1 MGFLR
6 NDQGLEDTVDMQFGL
21 LLAGLYAC
29 ICTHTNT
36 HTPPLLFVLS
46 WNGCPLI
53 YKNYL
58 EGMRLPGFVLDDW
71 FLSGGK
77 EWPLLNLTGV

>member
-1 MGFLR
+1 MEKHKRERPAKVSKG
-6 NDQGLEDTVDMQFGL
+6 DPKQ
-21 LLAGLYAC
+21 
-29 ICTHTNT
+29 
-36 HTPPLLFVLS
+36 LS
-46 WNGCPLI
+46 RHNF

>member
-1 MGFLR
+1 MH
-6 NDQGLEDTVDMQFGL
+6 
-21 LLAGLYAC
+21 AYAR
-29 ICTHTNT
+29 THTHT
-36 HTPPLLFVLS
+36 HTLTHKHPLPFVLS